1 MRKQS
6 NIFPHRKNQDGSWD
20 TICTVCFGTV
30 ATRSH
35 ESALAQEE
43 EVHICPHLTRPEI
56 VLAPGPIQKIFL
68 HPRWRTASEPD
79 NDEM

>member
-20 TICTVCFGTV
+20 TICTVCFCTV
-30 ATRSH
+30 ATRPH

-43 EVHICPHLTRPEI
+43 AAHICPHLARPE
-56 VLAPGPIQKIFL
+56 VVSAESLIQKVFL
-68 HPRWRTASEPD
+68 HPRWRTAPEPD